1 MVSEVQGE
9 CVLSETVLPGLC
21 DFTYS
26 VPHIAEPSAVDES
39 FIRCH
44 GWLGHLG
51 DSERRT
57 EADHRVHRERN
68 HDGAVF
74 SSSDVDVRRED
85 WKRLEEDPVAKRK
98 GSIHFFDRH
107 RDAAIIASIGNVPAI
122 RHILQHSRRSARRID
137 VLCGDEDKKASV
149 KLDEIV
155 IYWE

>member
-39 FIRCH
+39 FIRFH

-68 HDGAVF
+68 HDDAFF
-74 SSSDVDVRRED
+74 SGSDVDIRGED
-85 WKRLEEDPVAKRK
+85 RKRLEEDTVAKRK
-98 GSIHFFDRH
+98 NSVHFFDKH
-107 RDAAIIASIGNVPAI
+107 
-122 RHILQHSRRSARRID
+122 
-137 VLCGDEDKKASV
+137 
-149 KLDEIV
+149 
-155 IYWE
+155 